1 MDKFTKQEA
10 VSKLK
15 SSYQELTQKVK
26 GWFPGK
32 KITHANFEE
41 TDRGKKK
48 KRKNKCII
56 LRKGM

>member
-26 GWFPGK
+26 SWFPGK
-32 KITHANFEE
+32 KIIHANFEE
-41 TDRGKKK
+41 TDRGKQKK
-48 KRKNKCII
+48 EKTNV
-56 LRKGM
+56 